1 MAGSIT
7 DAATASLTTYF
18 GSTVHGLSVQW
29 KSSPSTDAS
38 GTTELEI
45 VFTEYLKAHLHLF
58 GASADDG
65 SSTVVDR
72 LKAENNDY
80 ISYSSVAASDDTEYT
95 AETYGLQYYVAWA
108 NPDTS
113 SSLTYD
119 GIQGR
124 LIGKL
129 TTGNAASGTRAFVNV
144 IWDDSAAG
152 VYDIS
157 PTTSYDSSDA
167 AQDTSTNDV
176 TVVDPVDDAGE
187 HCTEMWYIA
196 DTIMACVE
204 FSGTVKRQRN
214 TGDTTGDIILEYGS
228 YDMHALIGRK
238 DTTDANSDDSLR
250 LAEQTVDL
258 SVLSGSGAKAGYT
271 VLSAAAL
278 ASIVYTL
285 SF

>member
-1 MAGSIT
+1 MAGS
-7 DAATASLTTYF
+7 AAEAAIASFTTYF
-18 GSTVHGLSVQW
+18 GSTVHGLGVEWRSA
-29 KSSPSTDAS
+29 PSADAS

-58 GASADDG
+58 GAAADDG
-65 SSTVVDR
+65 SDSTVVR

-95 AETYGLQYYVAWA
+95 TETYGLQYYVAWA

-124 LIGKL
+124 LIGKV

-144 IWDDSAAG
+144 IWDNSATAI
-152 VYDIS
+152 YDIS

-176 TVVDPVDDAGE
+176 TVVDPADDTGD
-187 HCTEMWYIA
+187 HCKELWYIS
-196 DTIMACVE
+196 DTLLACVE
-204 FSGTVKRQRN
+204 F
-214 TGDTTGDIILEYGS
+214 
-228 YDMHALIGRK
+228 
-238 DTTDANSDDSLR
+238 
-250 LAEQTVDL
+250 
-258 SVLSGSGAKAGYT
+258 
-271 VLSAAAL
+271 
-278 ASIVYTL
+278 
-285 SF
+285 